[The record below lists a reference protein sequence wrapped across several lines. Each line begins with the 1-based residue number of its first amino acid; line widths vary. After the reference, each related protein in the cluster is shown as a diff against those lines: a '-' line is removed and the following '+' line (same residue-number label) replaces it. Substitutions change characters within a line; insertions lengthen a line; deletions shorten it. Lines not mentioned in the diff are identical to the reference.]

1 MNPRYWLRHPKYFI
15 TRIGYIC
22 KQPRKSIIDI
32 LGNRCPDKLF
42 IKVMY
47 KETTGKKLNLKNP
60 TTFNDK
66 LNWLKLYNRNPEL
79 TKLVDKVTVKDEVA
93 KIIGERHIVKTYG
106 VWRSFD
112 EIDFD
117 ALPDRFVL
125 KTNHDSGGVAICR
138 SKATFDFQAARE
150 RLTESL
156 KRDFWV
162 FAREWPYKNVDRRIL
177 AEELLVDGS
186 DCIKDQAGC
195 ELVTFHAPKA
205 GKRFADAGSGIKK
218 DIVEFFRFVSHKYPL
233 SIPRL
238 YADDK
243 ENYVGYLAINTPPH
257 HNTLN
262 TNLLI
267 ENLNGWENSL
277 YNEDELRF
285 SKAGSEIR
293 VRIMRNY
300 EELNDY
306 KMFCCNGEVKLI
318 KVDFD
323 RSTNHGANY
332 YDSEWNLTPI
342 QELPLKVD
350 PNRLFPKPQ
359 LFAKM
364 KGFGEKISAAVPS
377 PFQRIDFYIVNGKI
391 YFGEIT
397 LFPAAGTAQF
407 SPDEWNVTVGEW
419 ITLPSKRIKA

>member
-1 MNPRYWLRHPKYFI
+1 MNPLYWLRHPKYFI

-32 LGNRCPDKLF
+32 LGNRFPDKLF

-79 TKLVDKVTVKDEVA
+79 TKFVDKVTVKDEVA

-186 DCIKDQAGC
+186 DCIKEQAGC
-195 ELVTFHAPKA
+195 EPVTFHAPKA

-218 DIVEFFRFVSHKYPL
+218 DIVEFFRFISHEYPL
-233 SIPRL
+233 SIPML

-243 ENYVGYLAINTPPH
+243 GNYVGYLAINTPPQ
-257 HNTLN
+257 
-262 TNLLI
+262 
-267 ENLNGWENSL
+267 S
-277 YNEDELRF
+277 
-285 SKAGSEIR
+285 
-293 VRIMRNY
+293 
-300 EELNDY
+300 
-306 KMFCCNGEVKLI
+306 
-318 KVDFD
+318 
-323 RSTNHGANY
+323 
-332 YDSEWNLTPI
+332 
-342 QELPLKVD
+342 
-350 PNRLFPKPQ
+350 
-359 LFAKM
+359 
-364 KGFGEKISAAVPS
+364 
-377 PFQRIDFYIVNGKI
+377 
-391 YFGEIT
+391 
-397 LFPAAGTAQF
+397 
-407 SPDEWNVTVGEW
+407 
-419 ITLPSKRIKA
+419 